1 MTHPNPTQPGLTPVA
16 GLLKPLPGDPWRGH
30 SCLPHRHSCRCPAL
44 APFFPPEVQ

>member
-1 MTHPNPTQPGLTPVA
+1 MTRPYLTQPISQSRHLMTTCLGRL
-16 GLLKPLPGDPWRGH
+16 WRGH